1 MTEAM
6 NLEISP
12 AKVVHIIYQSRE
24 GGMGERELHEF
35 IRGLNED
42 EQAHLVAL
50 AWVGRGVFE
59 ADDFGDAVETAY
71 AERSAPTDKYLMGM
85 PHLAEN
91 LEAGLEALGVDVSAV
106 EDDFLRDH

>member
-1 MTEAM
+1 M
-6 NLEISP
+6 LEISP

-24 GGMGERELHEF
+24 GGMAERELHEF

-50 AWVGRGVFE
+50 AWIGRGVYE
-59 ADDFGDAVETAY
+59 AGDFSEAVNTAY
-71 AERSAPTDKYLMGM
+71 AERSAPTDRYLMGM

-91 LEAGLEALGVDVSAV
+91 LEAGLEAMGVDVSA
-106 EDDFLRDH
+106 EEEDFLRDH